1 MPLTSAQIAALRA
14 DIDADPVLSQLPNAG
29 DSSYTIADAYNALA
43 APDFLV
49 WRTDVPV
56 RSIIDTFNF
65 TAFTPTDSVPESN
78 VDQASLQRFIAR
90 ILVVQ
95 TKQMNLQLML
105 QGRETI
111 DASLPNVRAGLR
123 DALIQ
128 VPAGTNGASV
138 TVAGAN
144 ATSALNACTRRA
156 TRAEKLFATGS
167 STTGAVTASVMG
179 YVGPISP
186 ADVDIA
192 RAN

>member
-1 MPLTSAQIAALRA
+1 MPLTSAQTAALRA
-14 DIDADPVLSQLPNAG
+14 DIDADPVLSQLPNVG
-29 DSSYTIADAYNALA
+29 DSSYTIAAAYNVLA
-43 APDFLV
+43 APDFMV

-128 VPAGTNGASV
+128 VPAGVNGALV
-138 TVAGAN
+138 TVAG
-144 ATSALNACTRRA
+144 TSAVAALTACTRRA

-167 STTGAVTASVMG
+167 ATTGSVTASVMG